1 MHPKMTQLPGR
12 PNNRD
17 AASAPEGLVARQAAR
32 LLSEENCACCLGSS
46 PASRRSQ
53 TPHLSN
59 SSEVPEGA
67 PELRLGVPFRRMRP
81 FVEEPVWVL
90 LRRTTPFREDSPP
103 TAFPKVGSG
112 PRWLCSVPKDSAP
125 PSTVDHPEGIS
136 NDQVA
141 LNPRRD
147 VVLPNQLVVPEG
159 ASGGRQSTKPEGLTF
174 QRSQTLS
181 EESVTPSSSTAPRG
195 CFRRL
200 CRSRYAAVRRRLCF
214 AAMRWSAL
222 PK

>member
-12 PNNRD
+12 PKNRD

-46 PASRRSQ
+46 LASRRSQ

-67 PELRLGVPFRRMRP
+67 PELRLGVPFRRMTP
-81 FVEEPVWVL
+81 FVGEPVWVL

-125 PSTVDHPEGIS
+125 PSTVDHPEGTWCS
-136 NDQVA
+136 RTSWSFPKERPV
-141 LNPRRD
+141 
-147 VVLPNQLVVPEG
+147 
-159 ASGGRQSTKPEGLTF
+159 GRQSTKPEGLTF

-200 CRSRYAAVRRRLCF
+200 CRSRCAAVRRRLCF